1 MSEYPPETAR
11 STEPQPTQES
21 SIPGVAQTVQP
32 HVAEAAAEVF
42 RDLLVNFGALNQST
56 EQANT
61 SFIAYMD
68 RIILLSG
75 GTLTLTFTAIA
86 TISEHLKNSKQPA
99 VHIPFVIVACW
110 LLVST
115 ILLGLGYNRFMIML
129 RHQQGL
135 QNTLTAADVK
145 IKLKLLSYPWV
156 QSVAA
161 INAINA
167 IPPTVDV
174 KPIEK
179 KVKIFRRIAG
189 SAGFL
194 SHLTL
199 VAAFVFLTLFIQS
212 NIVVMLSN

>member
-1 MSEYPPETAR
+1 MSENPLETVKSA
-11 STEPQPTQES
+11 EPHTDQES
-21 SIPGVAQTVQP
+21 HLPGATQPLQP

-42 RDLLVNFGALNQST
+42 HDLLVNFGALNQST

-61 SFIAYMD
+61 SFIVYMD

-86 TISEHLKNSKQPA
+86 TISEHLKNSHQSA

-115 ILLGLGYNRFMIML
+115 ILLGLTYNRFMIML

-135 QNTLTAADVK
+135 QNTLIAADAK

-156 QSVAA
+156 QSVDA

-167 IPPTVDV
+167 IPPTVDL

-179 KVKIFRRIAG
+179 KVKRLQRMAG
-189 SAGFL
+189 WAGVL

-199 VAAFVFLTLFIQS
+199 VGAFVFLTLFIES
-212 NIVVMLSN
+212 NIVGMLSR

>member
-11 STEPQPTQES
+11 STEAQAAQES
-21 SIPGVAQTVQP
+21 NAPGAAQPVQP

-86 TISEHLKNSKQPA
+86 TISEHLKNSNQSA
-99 VHIPFVIVACW
+99 VHIPFVVIACW

-135 QNTLTAADVK
+135 QNTFTAADAK
-145 IKLKLLSYPWV
+145 MKLKLLSYPWV
-156 QSVAA
+156 QSVEAM
-161 INAINA
+161 NAINA
-167 IPPTVDV
+167 IPPTVDL

-179 KVKIFRRIAG
+179 KVKRLKRIAG
-189 SAGFL
+189 WAGAL

-199 VAAFVFLTLFIQS
+199 VGAFVFLTLFIES
-212 NIVVMLSN
+212 NIVGMLSH